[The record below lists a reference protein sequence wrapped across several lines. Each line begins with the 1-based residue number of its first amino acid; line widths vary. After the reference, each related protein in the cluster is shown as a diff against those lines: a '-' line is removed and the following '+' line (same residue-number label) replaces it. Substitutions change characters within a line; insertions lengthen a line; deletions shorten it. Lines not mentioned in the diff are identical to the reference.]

1 VSALDTPE
9 NIVTELE
16 RLKAIQ
22 AEVEGLFANAEAAE
36 LAVPE
41 TLRKKIAKVEGKRKG
56 KGAAF
61 DVLAETDTGFADQQD
76 ILDVI
81 EYKRDMLDPRIGDAA
96 TELIDT
102 EAANKR
108 LESAKRSAK
117 AKGIEF
123 DYYDSVADLP
133 KPILEALGRQ
143 GLDTQA
149 SRLKGGVFNGR
160 VFVVIQNHNDLV
172 DLEKTLAHELVGHYT
187 VDGMLGAQGLLDLL
201 KRVNKTLG
209 INKLAEKLGLSEQA
223 ASTYQSTMSFYNA
236 EIQSGAMSVA
246 EAQEKA
252 NVNILREL
260 IAYTMEKRVDA
271 SFLEKAKIWIQ
282 ELIGAVRAWLKSV
295 GFMDSSSF
303 STNDLF
309 YLMKQARANFAE
321 GKPQI
326 YKTEGDNYIA
336 LRGGKAKATP
346 GYSGFGGP
354 NIIAKQS
361 KAAGIAK
368 ADGLGLNFRTQLI
381 DQRAA
386 VDAAITRGLDKNL
399 VDATKASD
407 ALYFMR
413 MADNRNDLVAKS
425 ITMGTVSLVDL
436 KDKKGNVQRTYKS
449 TGTSLADVFKP
460 LKSVKI
466 GNEAFVSDAFSKYLV
481 AYRVITGK
489 LGADVVDIKGRVTDA
504 DLRRWLADGERIP
517 EFVEARKLYNQYNK
531 GLIQLNVQAGAM
543 SKELGDKLSK
553 LENYVPL
560 YREVNGNVEMF
571 LGNEQ
576 PVRLGD
582 LKNQPYLKELVGG
595 DDLIIDVFAS
605 SVRNTQMLTNMAL
618 TNMATRNVAFAL
630 QQIGIA
636 KIHKGKGSATGNI
649 LRYKKDGDDFFAFID
664 TQAKKDIFGD
674 IPDKLIVQGMEGIQV
689 TLPWVIRAL
698 SYPTNLL
705 KKMITRDPRYAV
717 RQVFRESMA
726 TYMTAGTDR
735 RHLMSSM
742 TSIGRVLA
750 GKDKTYTDLQR
761 AGVLTG
767 NVTSGTP
774 EEIAKRLEHLAYG
787 RSGWVDKGLAGL
799 DALAMAGEGATK
811 ISLFESFIRQ
821 GLSERDAYFAT
832 LEAANMTRRGLS
844 PSAYYA
850 NMLIP
855 FFNAGVQGIDILY
868 RSLSGKMPYDEKLK
882 VQRKLIMRGILM
894 AGITAAYATL
904 MSDDEAY
911 KNAPPEQRY
920 ANWFVRIPGVSEP
933 FRIPIPFEV
942 GLLFKA
948 IPEGIWNGLTTEEK
962 GIDIAKDLSSQILRS
977 LPGNLTETGIPIPA
991 GAKPIVELAA
1001 NMSFFTGRDIVD
1013 ARMEG
1018 VDKAFQYRDKTPEL
1032 LKVLGPVFQAV
1043 NLSPAQAEHLIRGYT
1058 GSLGIGILSLSDA
1071 VFSSDVVG
1079 PVSKRITDVPIAGGL
1094 FQPNDAGRVIDDAYE
1109 NMREINRRADT
1120 YKELVKNGRKD
1131 EAAAYLKKNATEI
1144 ERLHGTAGLFRQQM
1158 GEITK
1163 EERAVKALT
1172 EKQMSPE
1179 KKREQLDKL
1188 RQLKLKLSNDFIKI
1202 RERTELQAAR

>member
-1 VSALDTPE
+1 
-9 NIVTELE
+9 
-16 RLKAIQ
+16 
-22 AEVEGLFANAEAAE
+22 
-36 LAVPE
+36 
-41 TLRKKIAKVEGKRKG
+41 
-56 KGAAF
+56 
-61 DVLAETDTGFADQQD
+61 
-76 ILDVI
+76 
-81 EYKRDMLDPRIGDAA
+81 
-96 TELIDT
+96 
-102 EAANKR
+102 
-108 LESAKRSAK
+108 
-117 AKGIEF
+117 
-123 DYYDSVADLP
+123 
-133 KPILEALGRQ
+133 
-143 GLDTQA
+143 
-149 SRLKGGVFNGR
+149 

-172 DLEKTLAHELVGHYT
+172 DLERTLAHELVGHFT
-187 VDGMLGAQGLLDLL
+187 VDGMLGKQGLSDLL

-223 ASTYQSTMSFYNA
+223 AATYQSTMSFYSA
-236 EIQSGAMSVA
+236 DIQSGAMSVA

-413 MADNRNDLVAKS
+413 MADNRNDLVSKS

-674 IPDKLIVQGMEGIQV
+674 IPDKLIIQGMEGIQV

-882 VQRKLIMRGILM
+882 VQRKLIMRGVLM

-962 GIDIAKDLSSQILRS
+962 GIDIAKDLSAQILRS

-1001 NMSFFTGRDIVD
+1001 NVSFFTGRDIVD

-1043 NLSPAQAEHLIRGYT
+1043 NLSPAQVEHLIRGYT

-1071 VFSSDVVG
+1071 AFSSDVVG

-1172 EKQMSPE
+1172 ETQMSPE
-1179 KKREQLDKL
+1179 KKRERLDKL
-1188 RQLKLKLSNDFIKI
+1188 RQMKIKLSNDFIKI

>member
-1 VSALDTPE
+1 
-9 NIVTELE
+9 
-16 RLKAIQ
+16 
-22 AEVEGLFANAEAAE
+22 
-36 LAVPE
+36 
-41 TLRKKIAKVEGKRKG
+41 
-56 KGAAF
+56 
-61 DVLAETDTGFADQQD
+61 
-76 ILDVI
+76 
-81 EYKRDMLDPRIGDAA
+81 M
-96 TELIDT
+96 
-102 EAANKR
+102 
-108 LESAKRSAK
+108 
-117 AKGIEF
+117 
-123 DYYDSVADLP
+123 
-133 KPILEALGRQ
+133 
-143 GLDTQA
+143 DTQA

-172 DLEKTLAHELVGHYT
+172 DLERTLAHELVGHFT

-271 SFLEKAKIWIQ
+271 SFLEKSKIWIQ
-282 ELIGAVRAWLKSV
+282 ELVGAVRAWLKSV

-354 NIIAKQS
+354 NIIAKQG

-413 MADNRNDLVAKS
+413 MADNRNDLVSKS

-517 EFVEARKLYNQYNK
+517 QFVEARKLYNQYNK

-649 LRYKKDGDDFFAFID
+649 LRYKKDGDDFFALID

-726 TYMTAGTDR
+726 TYMTAGTDS

-774 EEIAKRLEHLAYG
+774 EEVAKRLEHLAYG

-799 DALAMAGEGATK
+799 DALAMAGEGSTK

-855 FFNAGVQGIDILY
+855 FFNAGVQGIDVLY
-868 RSLSGKMPYDEKLK
+868 RALSGKMTYDEKLK
-882 VQRKLIMRGILM
+882 VQRKLIMRGVLM
-894 AGITAAYATL
+894 AGMTAAYAFM

-920 ANWFVRIPGVSEP
+920 ANWFIRIPGVSEP
-933 FRIPIPFEV
+933 FRVPIPFEV

-962 GIDIAKDLSSQILRS
+962 GIDIAKDLAAQILRS
-977 LPGNLTETGIPIPA
+977 LPGNITETGIPIPA

-1001 NMSFFTGRDIVD
+1001 NVSFFTGRDIVD

-1043 NLSPAQAEHLIRGYT
+1043 NLSPAQVEHLIRGYT
-1058 GSLGIGILSLSDA
+1058 GSLGIGILSMSNA
-1071 VFSSDVVG
+1071 AFSSDVVG
-1079 PVSKRITDVPIAGGL
+1079 PVSKRITDVPIVGGL

-1109 NMREINRRADT
+1109 NMREINRRTQT
-1120 YKELVKNGRKD
+1120 YKELIKNGRQD
-1131 EAAAYLKKNATEI
+1131 EAKTYLQENISDIGLASFA
-1144 ERLHGTAGLFRQQM
+1144 GTFRQRM
-1158 GEITK
+1158 GELTK
-1163 EERAVKALT
+1163 AERAIKAAG
-1172 EKQMSPE
+1172 ESQMSPD
-1179 KKREQLDKL
+1179 KKREELDKI
-1188 RQLKLKLSNDFIKI
+1188 RKIKI
-1202 RERTELQAAR
+1202 DYAAQFKKVREQTERRTSP